1 MIHMIPTIPMITYT
15 NRLICKEYL
24 ALFYSM
30 RVRPVYIAIIVILAV
45 IVIMTSSA
53 GSVVLPYSQDTLFS
67 KQFHYEGMEPLAG
80 SDFSVDAPKPDA
92 KKPVVA
98 DAKKHVVAD
107 AKKPVADDKKPV
119 IQSWSEWLLG
129 KPAPK
134 KEDAK
139 KVEGFESLMPAP
151 YAESKVLDR
160 FSHVS
165 AGPQCVGQSSGLVN
179 SLGGLCLSEEDRKM
193 LTTRGGNA

>member
-1 MIHMIPTIPMITYT
+1 MNQMILMILNT
-15 NRLICKEYL
+15 NRLICKDYL
-24 ALFYSM
+24 ALFYNM
-30 RVRPVYIAIIVILAV
+30 RVRPVYIAIIVILVV

-53 GSVVLPYSQDTLFS
+53 GSAVLPYSQDTLFS
-67 KQFHYEGMEPLAG
+67 KEFHYEGMEPLAG
-80 SDFSVDAPKPDA
+80 SDFSVAASPKSEVAAPKPAVDA
-92 KKPVVA
+92 KKPAV
-98 DAKKHVVAD
+98 DPKKSAV
-107 AKKPVADDKKPV
+107 
-119 IQSWSEWLLG
+119 QSWSEWLLG

-165 AGPQCVGQSSGLVN
+165 SGPQCVGQSSGLVN

>member
-1 MIHMIPTIPMITYT
+1 MIRMIINT
-15 NRLICKEYL
+15 NKLTCKDYL

-30 RVRPVYIAIIVILAV
+30 RVRPVYIAIIVILVV

-53 GSVVLPYSQDTLFS
+53 GSAVLPYSKNTLFS
-67 KQFHYEGMEPLAG
+67 KEFQYEGMESLTG
-80 SDFSVDAPKPDA
+80 SDFSVTPEKPEVEPSD
-92 KKPVVA
+92 KPVA
-98 DAKKHVVAD
+98 DAKKTQVG
-107 AKKPVADDKKPV
+107 DKKPV
-119 IQSWSEWLLG
+119 VQSWSEWLLG

-151 YAESKVLDR
+151 YSESKILDR

-165 AGPQCVGQSSGLVN
+165 AGPQCVGQSSGLSN
-179 SLGGLCLSEEDRKM
+179 SLGGLCLSEEDRQA
-193 LTTRGGNA
+193 LSTRGGNV

>member
-1 MIHMIPTIPMITYT
+1 
-15 NRLICKEYL
+15 
-24 ALFYSM
+24 M

-67 KQFHYEGMEPLAG
+67 KQFHYEGMKPLDG

-98 DAKKHVVAD
+98 DD
-107 AKKPVADDKKPV
+107 KKPVVADDKKPV
-119 IQSWSEWLLG
+119 VQSWSEWLLG

-179 SLGGLCLSEEDRKM
+179 SLGGLCLSEEDRQM

>member
-1 MIHMIPTIPMITYT
+1 MIPTIPMIMYT
-15 NRLICKEYL
+15 NQLICKEYL

-80 SDFSVDAPKPDA
+80 SEFSDAAPKPDA
-92 KKPVVA
+92 KKPVA
-98 DAKKHVVAD
+98 DAKKPVAD
-107 AKKPVADDKKPV
+107 AKKPVADAKKPV
-119 IQSWSEWLLG
+119 VQSWSEWLLG
-129 KPAPK
+129 KSAPK

-165 AGPQCVGQSSGLVN
+165 AGPQCIGQSSGLVN
-179 SLGGLCLSEEDRKM
+179 SLGGLCLSEEDRNM
-193 LTTRGGNA
+193 LTTRGGNV

>member
-1 MIHMIPTIPMITYT
+1 MIPTILMIMNT
-15 NRLICKEYL
+15 NQLICKEYL

-67 KQFHYEGMEPLAG
+67 KQFHYEGMEPLTG

-92 KKPVVA
+92 KKPE
-98 DAKKHVVAD
+98 KAD
-107 AKKPVADDKKPV
+107 AKKPEGDDKKPV
-119 IQSWSEWLLG
+119 VQSWSEWLLG

-179 SLGGLCLSEEDRKM
+179 SLGGLCLSEEDRQM
-193 LTTRGGNA
+193 LTTRGGNV

>member
-1 MIHMIPTIPMITYT
+1 MNT
-15 NRLICKEYL
+15 NQLICKDYL
-24 ALFYSM
+24 LLFYSM
-30 RVRPVYIAIIVILAV
+30 RVRPVYIAIIVILVV

-53 GSVVLPYSQDTLFS
+53 GTAVLPYSQDTLFS
-67 KQFHYEGMEPLAG
+67 KEFHYEGMEPLGG
-80 SDFSVDAPKPDA
+80 SDFSLASPNPDA
-92 KKPVVA
+92 KKPQEV
-98 DAKKHVVAD
+98 DAKR
-107 AKKPVADDKKPV
+107 PVL
-119 IQSWSEWLLG
+119 QSWSERLLG
-129 KPAPK
+129 KPSQK

-165 AGPQCVGQSSGLVN
+165 AGPQCVGKSSGLVN

>member
-1 MIHMIPTIPMITYT
+1 MNKWIY
-15 NRLICKEYL
+15 KDYL
-24 ALFYSM
+24 ALVYSM
-30 RVRPVYIAIIVILAV
+30 RIRPVYIAIIVILVV

-53 GSVVLPYSQDTLFS
+53 GSAVLPYSQDTLFS
-67 KQFHYEGMEPLAG
+67 KQFRYEGMEPLAG
-80 SDFSVDAPKPDA
+80 SDFSVAVEKPEVDA
-92 KKPVVA
+92 KKPVV
-98 DAKKHVVAD
+98 D
-107 AKKPVADDKKPV
+107 AKKPEVDAKKSSV
-119 IQSWSEWLLG
+119 LQSWSEWLLG

-151 YAESKVLDR
+151 YAESKILDR

-165 AGPQCVGQSSGLVN
+165 SGPQCIGQSSGLVN

>member
-15 NRLICKEYL
+15 NRLIGKEYL

-92 KKPVVA
+92 KKPVA
-98 DAKKHVVAD
+98 DAKKPVVAD
-107 AKKPVADDKKPV
+107 AKKPVADNKKPV
-119 IQSWSEWLLG
+119 VQSWSEWLLG

>member
-98 DAKKHVVAD
+98 DAKK
-107 AKKPVADDKKPV
+107 PVADDKKPV
-119 IQSWSEWLLG
+119 VQSWSEWLLG

>member
-1 MIHMIPTIPMITYT
+1 
-15 NRLICKEYL
+15 
-24 ALFYSM
+24 M

-67 KQFHYEGMEPLAG
+67 KQFHYEGMEPLTG
-80 SDFSVDAPKPDA
+80 SDFSVDAPNP
-92 KKPVVA
+92 
-98 DAKKHVVAD
+98 D
-107 AKKPVADDKKPV
+107 AKKPVADDKTPVADAKKPEDDDKKPV
-119 IQSWSEWLLG
+119 VQSWSEWLLG

-193 LTTRGGNA
+193 LTTRGGNV

>member
-1 MIHMIPTIPMITYT
+1 
-15 NRLICKEYL
+15 
-24 ALFYSM
+24 M
-30 RVRPVYIAIIVILAV
+30 RIRPVYIAIIVILVV

-53 GSVVLPYSQDTLFS
+53 GSAVLPYSQDTLFS
-67 KQFHYEGMEPLAG
+67 KQFRYEGMEPLAG
-80 SDFSVDAPKPDA
+80 SDFSNAAKPEVKPAEADV
-92 KKPVVA
+92 KKPL
-98 DAKKHVVAD
+98 
-107 AKKPVADDKKPV
+107 ADDKKPV
-119 IQSWSEWLLG
+119 VQSWSEWLLG
-129 KPAPK
+129 KPSPK

>member
-1 MIHMIPTIPMITYT
+1 
-15 NRLICKEYL
+15 
-24 ALFYSM
+24 M

-67 KQFHYEGMEPLAG
+67 KQFHYEGMEPLTG

-92 KKPVVA
+92 KKPVA
-98 DAKKHVVAD
+98 DAKKPVVAD

-119 IQSWSEWLLG
+119 VQSWSEWLLG
-129 KPAPK
+129 KPEPK

-193 LTTRGGNA
+193 LTTRGGNV